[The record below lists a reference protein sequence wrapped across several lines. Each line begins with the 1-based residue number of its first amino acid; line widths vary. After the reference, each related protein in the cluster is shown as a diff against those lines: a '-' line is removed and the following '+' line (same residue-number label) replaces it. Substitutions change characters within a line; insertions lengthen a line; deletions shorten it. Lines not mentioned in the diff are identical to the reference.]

1 MGIQGAKSF
10 ADAKTVASSIA
21 TSPLVKTALY
31 GKDANWGRIVCAV
44 GYSGVFVIPDKVNLH
59 FGSRDP
65 QTGDSTDLMH
75 LFKNGAPFDVNED
88 KAAHILDKEDLLLV
102 VDLGLGE
109 EEAHIF
115 TCDFSHEYVSI
126 NADYRS

>member
-1 MGIQGAKSF
+1 M
-10 ADAKTVASSIA
+10 
-21 TSPLVKTALY
+21 
-31 GKDANWGRIVCAV
+31 

-59 FGSRDP
+59 FGSRE
-65 QTGDSTDLMH
+65 TNGESHDLLH
-75 LFKNGAPFDVNED
+75 LFKNGAPFDVNEE
-88 KAAHILDKEDLLLV
+88 KASAILDKQDLLMI